1 MDRIDSVEVFILK
14 APLGKAKFWSSQ
26 SSFPERNSLLVRI
39 TSGDLSGWGEAGQ
52 YGPPE
57 PVASAIKVRQE
68 RRSVC
73 TTLRQEG
80 RSVCTTLR
88 QERRSVCTTLTTLRM
103 SWPRES

>member
-1 MDRIDSVEVFILK
+1 MCKTYLKPGKEFTLPDRDKATECCQDSETLLAPMDRIDSVEVFILK

-57 PVASAIKVRQE
+57 PVASAIKVRQ
-68 RRSVC
+68 
-73 TTLRQEG
+73 
-80 RSVCTTLR
+80 
-88 QERRSVCTTLTTLRM
+88 
-103 SWPRES
+103 